1 MDVITELTDNHRHY
15 SKLMSNF
22 EQDYASLKKGD
33 YYSLL
38 RMKKALYALKLDM
51 EVHFAREEYALFSNV
66 EHPIIHT
73 LATEHTLLREKF
85 GDMDI
90 SIVAME
96 GEELKKEKDKINELR
111 GVIDTFRA
119 LKASHISKEE
129 TILFPHLRENIT
141 IKQLEFIQ
149 YKLEEFDNIV
159 AVNLL

>member
-1 MDVITELTDNHRHY
+1 MDAITELIDNHRHY

-22 EQDYASLKKGD
+22 EQDYTNLKNGD

-96 GEELKKEKDKINELR
+96 GEELRKEKDKINELR
-111 GVIDTFRA
+111 AAIDSFRN
-119 LKASHISKEE
+119 LKASHINKEE
-129 TILFPHLRENIT
+129 ATLFPYLQKNIT
-141 IKQLEFIQ
+141 ARELEFIQ